1 MKSGFGFY
9 RTENGLLR
17 RKKGYEI
24 MWTVVYIT
32 QSFETADKIK
42 ELLEKAE
49 ILVMLRRV
57 EENSDSYEILVPD
70 TEIEEAHNIILNF
83 E

>member
-1 MKSGFGFY
+1 
-9 RTENGLLR
+9 
-17 RKKGYEI
+17 

-32 QSFETADKIK
+32 QSFETADKIR
-42 ELLEKAE
+42 ELLENAE

-57 EENSDSYEILVPD
+57 EENSDSYEILVPE